1 MTHRARILIATLL
14 PILVGL
20 SFALSL
26 IWPVSIAVATAAL
39 GTALLSWPL
48 LRIIKAQAGPL
59 ASRQTLSN
67 REDLH
72 QLGAASFAGLI
83 AGAFRSLGF
92 TVEAVDYRGDT
103 YLADF
108 ILQHEQRGEIVVAI
122 ARQQRPQDHVDVP
135 LLNTLILAVRRLSAS
150 RGILV
155 TTGRIPQE
163 VRRAA
168 EASDV
173 PLQLIDA
180 PLLQRIVEQ
189 ADDGVD

>member
-155 TTGRIPQE
+155 TTGRIPPE